1 MFYSMSMVFLSML
14 HHFNYP
20 ELKYYIYSNFSFHL
34 NLLAVCNCNRL
45 FILIQVL
52 LLRPTQLKS
61 IFSYYDTFTFVF
73 MKVHLYYATAAHLE
87 MSTNR

>member
-20 ELKYYIYSNFSFHL
+20 ELKYYIYSHFSFHL
-34 NLLAVCNCNRL
+34 NLLAVFLYSFKCYYSSV
-45 FILIQVL
+45 I
-52 LLRPTQLKS
+52 TQANTVKVY

-73 MKVHLYYATAAHLE
+73 MKVRLYYATAAHLE

>member
-20 ELKYYIYSNFSFHL
+20 ELKYDIYSYFSFHL
-34 NLLAVCNCNRL
+34 NLLAVCNCNSL

-61 IFSYYDTFTFVF
+61 IFFHTMT
-73 MKVHLYYATAAHLE
+73 HLRLCL
-87 MSTNR
+87 

>member
-20 ELKYYIYSNFSFHL
+20 ELKYYIYSHFSFHL
-34 NLLAVCNCNRL
+34 NLLAV
-45 FILIQVL
+45 FYIDSSVI
-52 LLRPTQLKS
+52 TQANTVKVY

-73 MKVHLYYATAAHLE
+73 MKVRLYYATAAHLE